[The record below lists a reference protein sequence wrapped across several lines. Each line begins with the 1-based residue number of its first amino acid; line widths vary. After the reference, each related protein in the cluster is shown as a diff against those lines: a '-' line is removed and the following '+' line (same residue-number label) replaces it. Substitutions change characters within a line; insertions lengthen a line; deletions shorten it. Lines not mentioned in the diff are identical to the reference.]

1 MSNSGKTWNRWRADR
16 EWFAVTTAFVVSARL
31 GTMVSGGV
39 AAMRVRL
46 LECAAVRALCSGTPV
61 FAVSARLGTMVS
73 GAVAAMRVRLLECAA
88 MRVLCSG
95 TPVFAVAVGAVTAM
109 RVVECAAMRV
119 LCSGTPVFAVE
130 LVPEASAILV
140 RVAVGSALETLR

>member
-31 GTMVSGGV
+31 GAMVSGGV
-39 AAMRVRL
+39 AAMRVV
-46 LECAAVRALCSGTPV
+46 ECAAVRALCSGTLV
-61 FAVSARLGTMVS
+61 FAVAV
-73 GAVAAMRVRLLECAA
+73 GAVAAMRMRLLECAA
-88 MRVLCSG
+88 MRALCSG
-95 TPVFAVAVGAVTAM
+95 T
-109 RVVECAAMRV
+109 
-119 LCSGTPVFAVE
+119 LVFAVE

>member
-31 GTMVSGGV
+31 GTMVSGVV
-39 AAMRVRL
+39 AAMR
-46 LECAAVRALCSGTPV
+46 
-61 FAVSARLGTMVS
+61 M
-73 GAVAAMRVRLLECAA
+73 RLLECAA
-88 MRVLCSG
+88 MR
-95 TPVFAVAVGAVTAM
+95 A
-109 RVVECAAMRV
+109 